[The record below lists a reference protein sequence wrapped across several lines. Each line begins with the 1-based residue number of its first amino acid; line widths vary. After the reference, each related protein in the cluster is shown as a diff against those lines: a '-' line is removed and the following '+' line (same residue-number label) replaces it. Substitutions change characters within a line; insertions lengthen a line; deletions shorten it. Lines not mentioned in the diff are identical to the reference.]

1 MSEYEAQPLELSTA
15 RGNFLTVVIDLAK
28 GQSRVLNDSE
38 AARAAADATRR
49 QADRNSDLLILT
61 SSAL

>member
-1 MSEYEAQPLELSTA
+1 MPKHETQPREFSTA
-15 RGNFLTVVIDLAK
+15 RDNFLTVLIDLAA
-28 GQSRVLNDSE
+28 GQSRILDDAE

-49 QADRNSDLLILT
+49 QADKNSDLLVLT

>member
-1 MSEYEAQPLELSTA
+1 MSENETQPRELSTA
-15 RGNFLTVVIDLAK
+15 RGNFLTVLIDLAR
-28 GQSRVLNDSE
+28 GQSRILNDSE

-49 QADRNSDLLILT
+49 QADRDSDLLVLT